1 MAAAVEE
8 MALPVMKYTY
18 SPGKLLCHLEVL
30 IYHPV
35 PSNDACIVNTFKE
48 NLFKNSIGKSQ
59 REMVARAT

>member
-8 MALPVMKYTY
+8 MVLPVMKYTY

-48 NLFKNSIGKSQ
+48 NLLKIVLGNP
-59 REMVARAT
+59 REKW